1 MTTHSGWLSE
11 PQHGLTKENSPENDS
26 KKKKKV
32 IFCFVF
38 YILITN
44 LIRIMNGLNK
54 HILLVTI
61 QYDTELYFY
70 KNFQA

>member
-1 MTTHSGWLSE
+1 MIA
-11 PQHGLTKENSPENDS
+11 N
-26 KKKKKV
+26 KKKV

-61 QYDTELYFY
+61 HYDTMNS
-70 KNFQA
+70 NFIKTFMHKKAFMYTAL

>member
-26 KKKKKV
+26 KKNIY